1 MILPD
6 RQVPVLELFP
16 VQAFDDDAQG
26 GVVRLDTDQTITFQ
40 RVRNRI
46 LTANDIHSD
55 DMVLFSQQGK
65 KPLGSAAWK

>member
-6 RQVPVLELFP
+6 RQVPALELFP
-16 VQAFDDDAQG
+16 VQAFDDAQS

-55 DMVLFSQQGK
+55 DMVLFS
-65 KPLGSAAWK
+65 